1 MTGPARTHAL
11 TAISPLAPRRLWLCR
26 VVFPLLRILAM
37 SSSLARLR
45 FIHFARWIVYDD
57 LPGVAASPAH
67 RWWRARPGMV
77 FLSDYDGDPTEY
89 LTTFGF
95 SVAPGMRWA
104 FGTCEG
110 FPGPRPTRGLVDFVE
125 RGKVREILRYSAYP
139 DVTVREIDAALTVA
153 ARIEDL
159 RLSRDDRRFAMAYD
173 RLVDALALTPPAT
186 VPSMWTALW
195 NALRDRDGV
204 QDLTVV
210 IPLHAGARPPSLSPA
225 VLDTIP
231 GIHFARLAVL
241 PMPCPRF
248 GTSHSDETG
257 AAPGPNLEFLLFST
271 CFDGDR
277 DEFVDLLVAGL
288 GHHADTIWSD
298 CVGYPGCDD
307 PLRLAE
313 WIADHRLEPRLFV
326 ATHPTTSVARIREVV
341 ALRNR
346 AFDLVAANQGQTTS
360 YLRHQLAEL
369 WDAAPAPRPRLATT

>member
-1 MTGPARTHAL
+1 
-11 TAISPLAPRRLWLCR
+11 

-110 FPGPRPTRGLVDFVE
+110 FPGPRPTRGLVEFVE
-125 RGKVREILRYSAYP
+125 RGTVSEILRYSAYP

-153 ARIEDL
+153 DRIEDL
-159 RLSRDDRRFAMAYD
+159 RRSRDDRRFAMAYD
-173 RLVDALALTPPAT
+173 RLVDSLALSRPAR
-186 VPSMWTALW
+186 VPSLWSALW
-195 NALRDRDGV
+195 GALRDRHSV

-210 IPLHAGARPPSLSPA
+210 VPLHPGARPPSLDPG

-231 GIHFARLAVL
+231 GIHFARIAVL

-248 GTSHSDETG
+248 GIDHSDHPDP
-257 AAPGPNLEFLLFST
+257 ARAPNFEFLLVSM
-271 CFDGDR
+271 CVDGDR
-277 DEFVDLLVAGL
+277 DEFVRRLVAGL
-288 GHHADTIWSD
+288 GEHADAIWSD
-298 CVGYPGCDD
+298 CVGYPGRED
-307 PLRLAE
+307 PQRLAD

-326 ATHPTTSVARIREVV
+326 ATHPTTSVARIRQVV

-346 AFDLVAANQGQTTS
+346 AFDLVAANQGQTMTE
-360 YLRHQLAEL
+360 LRHQLAEL
-369 WDAAPAPRPRLATT
+369 WAPPATVPRPWLATT